1 MLRAC
6 KWKKILLWMP
16 GGASVFSSKPLLPV
30 NEENSTKKQTQRVI
44 SSSYNAATHST
55 KVGTPGESGKLWQTW
70 ELLKYRSFQRQ
81 ILHIKTSTD
90 SEKLCE
96 VNNTWL
102 LSWSLWDLALL
113 NQLHWKLSFVEINT
127 LYFWDLS
134 SLLCLPLL
142 DKMHPETPQMPQ
154 IDKKRE

>member
-30 NEENSTKKQTQRVI
+30 NEENSIKKQTQRVI
-44 SSSYNAATHST
+44 SSSYTFYKDGDT
-55 KVGTPGESGKLWQTW
+55 RGEWKLRETW
-70 ELLKYRSFQRQ
+70 ELLKYRSFQKQ

-96 VNNTWL
+96 INNTWF

-113 NQLHWKLSFVEINT
+113 NQLHWKLSFVERSI

-142 DKMHPETPQMPQ
+142 DKMNPETPQMPQ
-154 IDKKRE
+154 MSSNRQKRE